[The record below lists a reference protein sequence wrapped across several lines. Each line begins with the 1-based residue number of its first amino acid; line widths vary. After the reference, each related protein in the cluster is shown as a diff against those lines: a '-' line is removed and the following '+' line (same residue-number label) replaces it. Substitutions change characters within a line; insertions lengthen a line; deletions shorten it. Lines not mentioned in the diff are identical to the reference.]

1 MRFWKLAGALLTA
14 AMVMLVVAASG
25 GAAQEAGA
33 KEGAKQGAVLKIGWA
48 HDPATLN
55 PFVGLDEE
63 NYDVWT
69 MNWDLLV
76 GFSEK
81 NLSPVPGLA
90 ESWDIS
96 EDHKTV
102 TFHLDPKAKWSDGV
116 PVTSADVKWSLETLG
131 GNGALFT
138 SYTESITKIETPDPH
153 TVVIHTSR
161 PDTRIVGGLF
171 IYILPKHIWSKV
183 PLKELT
189 GTYQPKLPMVGS
201 GPFIVTK
208 FEKGHILILER
219 NPEFRGPAPKYEK
232 VEFIKYGNQDAVERA
247 LQVGE
252 IDLDLKV
259 TSGDFKRLGE
269 QANIETVKAS
279 SPSYSQM
286 AFDVCPEEICPNA
299 KRNPAIQERAVRQ
312 AVGYA
317 VDRERINQIAAR
329 NTSFTA
335 YGILPSYYTSFYSK
349 PKLDYEY
356 DPQKAE
362 EILEEAGWEEQG
374 GGPRKKGNEELKF
387 NLYVRSESTYDVQ
400 TAKLVAEEA
409 KKVGIDFEVQVV
421 STEKLTE
428 ITTNEVE
435 GKMAPEYDTFIW
447 GWGGDPYDP
456 SFLLSIL
463 TTDEIGSSSDS
474 FFSNAEYDKLF
485 KEQSGEFDVA
495 KRKEIIEKMV
505 AITQEELPY
514 LVLTYDPILQAYR
527 TDRIANVRRVCPEG
541 SKGDTICA
549 AASYQPLLEIEP
561 AEGSA
566 SGGSGGGG
574 SSGVVIAIVVVVLIA
589 IVLAFFIRRRRRDA
603 EPLEIEE

>member
-1 MRFWKLAGALLTA
+1 MRLWKLAGAL
-14 AMVMLVVAASG
+14 VAAALLALALAAPG
-25 GAAQEAGA
+25 GAAEEESG
-33 KEGAKQGAVLKIGWA
+33 KGAVLKIGWA

-76 GFSEK
+76 GFSTK
-81 NLSPVPGLA
+81 DLSPVPGLA
-90 ESWDIS
+90 EKWDVS
-96 EDHKTV
+96 KDGKTV
-102 TFHLDPKAKWSDGV
+102 TFHLDPEAKWSDGV
-116 PVTSADVKWSLETLG
+116 PVTSEDVKWSLEELG
-131 GNGALFT
+131 GHGALFT
-138 SYTESITKIETPDPH
+138 SYTESITKIETPDDH
-153 TVVIHTSR
+153 TVVIKTSK

-171 IYILPKHIWSKV
+171 IYMLPKHIWGRV

-189 GTYQPKLPMVGS
+189 GTYQPQLPLVGS

-208 FEKGHILILER
+208 FDKGHILTLER
-219 NPEFRGPAPKYEK
+219 NPEFRGPKPKYDK
-232 VEFIKYGNQDAVERA
+232 IEFIKYGNQDAVERA

-252 IDLDLKV
+252 VDLDIKV
-259 TSGDFKRLGE
+259 SSGNFKRLGE
-269 QANIETVKAS
+269 ESDIEALKAS
-279 SPSYSQM
+279 SPSYTQM
-286 AFDVCPEEICPNA
+286 AFNLCPEELCPDA
-299 KRNPAIQERAVRQ
+299 KRNPAIEDRAVRQ

-329 NTSFTA
+329 DTSFTA
-335 YGILPSYYTSFYSK
+335 YGILPSYYKSFYSK
-349 PKLDYEY
+349 PEMDYEF
-356 DPQKAE
+356 DPEKAE
-362 EILEEAGWEEQG
+362 EILDEAGWEAQG
-374 GGPRKKGNEELKF
+374 SGPRKKGDEELKF
-387 NLYVRSESTYDVQ
+387 NLYVRSESTYNIQ
-400 TAKLVAEEA
+400 AAKLVAEEA
-409 KKVGIDFEVQVV
+409 KKVGIEFDVQVV

-428 ITTNEVE
+428 ITTQEVD

-463 TTDEIGSSSDS
+463 TTEEIGGSSDS

-527 TDRIANVRRVCPEG
+527 TDRIANVTPVCPEG
-541 SKGDTICA
+541 PEGDAICA

-561 AEGSA
+561 GES
-566 SGGSGGGG
+566 SGGGG
-574 SSGVVIAIVVVVLIA
+574 GGGSGVIIAIIAVVVIA
-589 IVLAFFIRRRRRDA
+589 VLAFFVIRARRRRDA